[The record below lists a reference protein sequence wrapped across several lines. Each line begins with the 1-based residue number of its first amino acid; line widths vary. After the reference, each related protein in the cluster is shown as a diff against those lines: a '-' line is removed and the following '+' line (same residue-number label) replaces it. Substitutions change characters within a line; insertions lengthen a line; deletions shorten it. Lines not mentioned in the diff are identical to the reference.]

1 MLTLKSPFND
11 FIQLCAKAGACDTAD
26 AKAPLSTMSHAD
38 TGVGMPPS
46 GTCAEGLKI
55 YLEDKNMP
63 EMWAEWVLITVG
75 HELDEDCRRFFINKV
90 TDPRKAI
97 NIHLR
102 CPVLSDEED
111 KLLEAK
117 FIKDGKHLFPTIE
130 EELKV
135 VKLKE

>member
-55 YLEDKNMP
+55 YLEDKQAQ
-63 EMWAEWVLITVG
+63 ELALAAFAVG
-75 HELDEDCRRFFINKV
+75 AG
-90 TDPRKAI
+90 RKRWTTQ
-97 NIHLR
+97 N
-102 CPVLSDEED
+102 LSNS
-111 KLLEAK
+111 
-117 FIKDGKHLFPTIE
+117 
-130 EELKV
+130 
-135 VKLKE
+135 